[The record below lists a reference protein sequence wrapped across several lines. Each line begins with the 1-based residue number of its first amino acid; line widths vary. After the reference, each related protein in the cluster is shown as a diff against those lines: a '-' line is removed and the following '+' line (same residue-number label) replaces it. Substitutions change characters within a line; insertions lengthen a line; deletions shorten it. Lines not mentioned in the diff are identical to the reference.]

1 MQTLTGIVE
10 RITYFNP
17 ENGYSVIRLA
27 VPGQPDLVT
36 VVGALPEVTPGESLR
51 LTGQWAVHADYGK
64 QFKAET
70 CEQVLPATVEGIR
83 RYLGSGLIKGIG
95 PRIAEKIVQTFGAD
109 TLYVIDSQPQRL
121 REVPDI
127 GRKRYEWI
135 TQAWEQQKA
144 IKEVMVFLQAHGVS
158 AGLAVKIYKHY
169 GADSLN
175 VVKTDP
181 YRLARDIWGIGFK
194 TADKIARALGLPAD
208 APTRLEAGLVY
219 MLSELADDGHVFAPQ
234 PELIRAA
241 AALLDVA
248 AAALPAALDR
258 LEADGRLKREVLRC
272 AAGADNARRD
282 ADGLE
287 DSRLSA
293 APSASSLGMNAAP
306 AVYLTPFYQAEV
318 NAAQRLLILINAP
331 NTRLP
336 EFANAE
342 RSANAARSTAP
353 DWDWFFRQV
362 VAKDSPVTLSEE
374 QRAAVRTAL
383 TAKVCVLTGGPG
395 TGKTTTLRALIRL
408 LEVKG
413 HPVALASPTGR
424 AAKRLSEATGRPA
437 QTLHRLLGFSPTAGF
452 TVNEHKRLSAH
463 LVVVDEVSMLDL
475 VMFNN
480 LLKAIEPGAHLL
492 LVGDADQ
499 LPSVGAGN
507 VLGDLIACGRIPVVR
522 LNTIFRQAAQSHIIT
537 NAHHINHG
545 RMPVFAKDSQDFF
558 LFAEDDPEQAA
569 ARVVDVVANRLPRK
583 FGLNPL
589 TDVQVLAPM
598 HRGSAGVTVLNQR
611 LQAALNPPAPNKPE
625 RALAGRLFRIGDR
638 VMQLRNNYRKETF
651 NGDIGRIVDLDLE
664 QQRLTAEFDGRPVF
678 YEWAEADELQH
689 AFAVSIHKA
698 QGSEFPAVVVPLL
711 TQHYVMLQR
720 NLLYTAVTRA
730 RQLCVLV
737 GSRRAIAL
745 AVKNATVAQ
754 RWSGLAE
761 RLR

>member
-1 MQTLTGIVE
+1 VQTLSGVVE
-10 RITYFNP
+10 RVTYFNP
-17 ENGYSVIRLA
+17 ENGYSVIRLT
-27 VPGQPDLVT
+27 VPGQPDPVT

-51 LTGQWAVHADYGK
+51 FTGRWAVHADYGR

-95 PRIAEKIVQTFGAD
+95 PRTADKIVQAFGAD
-109 TLYVIDSQPQRL
+109 TLYVIDTNPQRL

-144 IKEVMVFLQAHGVS
+144 IKEVMVFLQSHGVS
-158 AGLAVKIYKHY
+158 AGLAVKIYKQY
-169 GADSLN
+169 GDDSLS
-175 VVKTDP
+175 VVKADP
-181 YRLARDIWGIGFK
+181 YRLARDIWGIGFR
-194 TADKIARALGLPAD
+194 TADKIARALGLPTD
-208 APTRLEAGLVY
+208 APTRLEAGLAY
-219 MLSELADDGHVFAPQ
+219 TLSELADDGHVFAPQ
-234 PELIRAA
+234 SELIRAA
-241 AALLDVA
+241 AELLDVPA
-248 AAALPAALDR
+248 ETLPAALDR
-258 LEADGRLKREVLRC
+258 LETDGRIKREVLASPT
-272 AAGADNARRD
+272 AA
-282 ADGLE
+282 
-287 DSRLSA
+287 A
-293 APSASSLGMNAAP
+293 APAP

-318 NAAQRLLILINAP
+318 NAAQRLLTLLNAP
-331 NTRLP
+331 VTRLP
-336 EFANAE
+336 EFT
-342 RSANAARSTAP
+342 NAARSTLP

-362 VAKDSPVTLSEE
+362 AEKDSPVTLSEE

-383 TAKVCVLTGGPG
+383 TAKVSVLTGGPG

-408 LEVKG
+408 LEVKS

-452 TVNEHKRLSAH
+452 TVNEHQRLSAH
-463 LVVVDEVSMLDL
+463 MVIVDEVSMLDL

-507 VLGDLIACGRIPVVR
+507 VLGDLIACGRAPVVR
-522 LNTIFRQAAQSHIIT
+522 LSAIFRQAAESHIIT
-537 NAHHINHG
+537 NAHHINQG
-545 RMPVFAKDSQDFF
+545 RMPVFARDSRDFF
-558 LFAEDDPEQAA
+558 LFTEDDAEQAA
-569 ARVVDVVANRLPRK
+569 ERLVDVVANRIPRK

-598 HRGSAGVTVLNQR
+598 HRGSAGVSVLNQR
-611 LQAALNPPAPNKPE
+611 LQAALNPPAPHKAE
-625 RALAGRLFRIGDR
+625 RLLAGRLFRVGDR
-638 VMQLRNNYRKETF
+638 VMQLRNNYQKETF
-651 NGDIGRIVDLDLE
+651 NGDIGRIVDIDLE
-664 QQRLTAEFDGRPVF
+664 QQRLTVEFDGRPVF

-698 QGSEFPAVVVPLL
+698 QGSEFPAVIVPLL

>member
-1 MQTLTGIVE
+1 MHTLSGIVE

-51 LTGQWAVHADYGK
+51 LTGQWTVHADYGK

-70 CEQVLPATVEGIR
+70 CEQVLPATTEGIR

-95 PRIAEKIVQTFGAD
+95 PRIAEKIVQAFGAD

-127 GRKRYEWI
+127 GQKRYAWI

-144 IKEVMVFLQAHGVS
+144 IKEVMVFLQSHGVS

-169 GADSLN
+169 GDDSLN
-175 VVKTDP
+175 VVKADP

-219 MLSELADDGHVFAPQ
+219 TLNELADDGHVFAPQ

-241 AALLDVA
+241 AALLDVPA
-248 AAALPAALDR
+248 EALPAALDR
-258 LEADGRLKREVLRC
+258 LEADGRIKREALKL
-272 AAGADNARRD
+272 ADHAGSA
-282 ADGLE
+282 E
-287 DSRLSA
+287 DSEALT
-293 APSASSLGMNAAP
+293 P

-318 NAAQRLLILINAP
+318 NAAQRLLALLDAP

-336 EFANAE
+336 EFTNAPE
-342 RSANAARSTAP
+342 
-353 DWDWFFRQV
+353 WDWLFRIT
-362 VAKDSPVTLSEE
+362 AEKDSPVTLSDE

-383 TAKVCVLTGGPG
+383 TAKVSVLTGGPG

-437 QTLHRLLGFSPTAGF
+437 QTLHRLLGFSPTASPTGAF
-452 TVNEHKRLSAH
+452 TVNEHNRLGAH
-463 LVVVDEVSMLDL
+463 FVVVDEVSMLDL

-480 LLKAIEPGAHLL
+480 LLKASEPGAHLL

-507 VLGDLIACGRIPVVR
+507 VLGDLIACGRVPVVR
-522 LNTIFRQAAQSHIIT
+522 LNAIFRQAAQSHIIT

-545 RMPVFAKDSQDFF
+545 RMPVFARGSRDFF
-558 LFAEDDPEQAA
+558 LFREDDPEQAA
-569 ARVVDVVANRLPRK
+569 DRVVDVVANRIPRK

-598 HRGSAGVTVLNQR
+598 HRGSAGVAMLNQR

-625 RALAGRLFRIGDR
+625 RALAGRLFRVGDR
-638 VMQLRNNYRKETF
+638 VMQLRNNYPKETF
-651 NGDIGRIVDLDLE
+651 NGDIGRIVDIDLE

-730 RQLCVLV
+730 KQLCVLV
-737 GSRRAIAL
+737 SNSRAIAL

-761 RLR
+761 RLRRV

>member
-1 MQTLTGIVE
+1 MQTLSGVVE
-10 RITYFNP
+10 RVTYFNP
-17 ENGYSVIRLA
+17 ENGYSVIRLT
-27 VPGQPDLVT
+27 VPGQPDPVT

-51 LTGQWAVHADYGK
+51 LTGRWAVHPDYGR

-95 PRIAEKIVQTFGAD
+95 PRTADKIVQAFGAD
-109 TLYVIDSQPQRL
+109 TLYVIDTNPQRL

-144 IKEVMVFLQAHGVS
+144 IKEVMVFLQSHGVS
-158 AGLAVKIYKHY
+158 AGLAVKIYKQY
-169 GADSLN
+169 GDDSLN
-175 VVKTDP
+175 VVKADP

-208 APTRLEAGLVY
+208 APTRLEAGLAHT
-219 MLSELADDGHVFAPQ
+219 LNELADDGHVFAPQ

-241 AALLDVA
+241 AELLDVPA
-248 AAALPAALDR
+248 ETLPAALDR
-258 LEADGRLKREVLRC
+258 LEADGRIKREVLASP
-272 AAGADNARRD
+272 AA
-282 ADGLE
+282 
-287 DSRLSA
+287 A
-293 APSASSLGMNAAP
+293 AALTL

-318 NAAQRLLILINAP
+318 NAAQRLLTLLDAP
-331 NTRLP
+331 TTRLT
-336 EFANAE
+336 EF
-342 RSANAARSTAP
+342 ANAARSTMP
-353 DWDWFFRQV
+353 EWDWFFRQ
-362 VAKDSPVTLSEE
+362 AAEKDSPVTLTEE

-383 TAKVCVLTGGPG
+383 TAKVSVLTGGPG

-437 QTLHRLLGFSPTAGF
+437 QTLHRLLGFSPTAGAF
-452 TVNEHKRLSAH
+452 TVNEHQRLSAH
-463 LVVVDEVSMLDL
+463 MVIVDEVSMLDL

-507 VLGDLIACGRIPVVR
+507 VLGDLIACGRVPVVR
-522 LNTIFRQAAQSHIIT
+522 LSAIFRQAAESHIIT
-537 NAHHINHG
+537 NAHHINQG
-545 RMPVFAKDSQDFF
+545 RMPVFARDSRDFF
-558 LFAEDDPEQAA
+558 LFTEDDAEQAA
-569 ARVVDVVANRLPRK
+569 ERLVDVVANRIPRR

-598 HRGSAGVTVLNQR
+598 HRGSAGVSVLNQR
-611 LQAALNPPAPNKPE
+611 LQAALNPPAPHKAE
-625 RALAGRLFRIGDR
+625 RLLAGRLFRVGDR
-638 VMQLRNNYRKETF
+638 VMQLRNNYQKETF
-651 NGDIGRIVDLDLE
+651 NGDIGRIVDIDLE

-678 YEWAEADELQH
+678 YEWVEADELQH

-711 TQHYVMLQR
+711 TRHYVMLQR
-720 NLLYTAVTRA
+720 NLLYTAVTRP

-745 AVKNATVAQ
+745 AVKNASVAQ